1 MEYLINM
8 LETFAI
14 TKNET
19 VFNYSINNLTD
30 FYKLNIT
37 DSNEEWKYLKN
48 NYSNLRYIHELMN
61 HYNYNLNK
69 NFYDLLSLFM
79 ESIDKS
85 TQEYIK
91 NIHFRDDKSEELEIK
106 NFLNKSLNTNDI
118 NNKILYILK
127 AYKLLIPIIED
138 FRQEKYDYSVDKNFK
153 ETFSAKRLKIN

>member
-91 NIHFRDDKSEELEIK
+91 NTLTTTKI
-106 NFLNKSLNTNDI
+106 LNKNLYKTKTLHSNYSI
-118 NNKILYILK
+118 YNN
-127 AYKLLIPIIED
+127 
-138 FRQEKYDYSVDKNFK
+138 
-153 ETFSAKRLKIN
+153 